1 MEDKKVFN
9 VQPMDKAF
17 IDRHPDTYEQYVLVH
32 STAFAKIF
40 GKREPGEKETQEQ
53 LDGLVK
59 VCSSCGENGKV
70 YRRLH
75 GLRMQGF
82 DGSSIQIASRTMNYL
97 GIKDGA
103 KVTVSK
109 ACGVAY
115 LWHHPDTTVRIAFR
129 FAIYAF
135 AFSCLFTA
143 VMSLIH

>member
-17 IDRHPDTYEQYVLVH
+17 IDRHPDTCEQYVLVH
-32 STAFAKIF
+32 SSAFAKIF
-40 GKREPGEKETQEQ
+40 GSKNSDGIEDQEQ

-59 VCSSCGENGKV
+59 VRFSCGKHGKV

-75 GLRMQGF
+75 GRTISGLG
-82 DGSSIQIASRTMNYL
+82 GSSIQIASRTMNYL

-135 AFSCLFTA
+135 AFSCLLT
-143 VMSLIH
+143 VVLCLIK